1 LFTKPEASSR
11 PKAAG
16 KIVQTPK
23 APLFSS
29 LANVTLQNVS
39 VGHTGHLLG
48 RVQFLS
54 QMLLIEVNAPAFR
67 RQRILLCGRP
77 TSDLR

>member
-1 LFTKPEASSR
+1 LFTKPEASSC

-23 APLFSS
+23 APLLPA

-48 RVQFLS
+48 RLQFLS
-54 QMLLIEVNAPAFR
+54 QMLLVEVNAPTFR
-67 RQRILLCGRP
+67 R
-77 TSDLR
+77 

>member
-1 LFTKPEASSR
+1 VFTKPEASSC

-16 KIVQTPK
+16 KIAQTPK
-23 APLFSS
+23 APLFPS

-48 RVQFLS
+48 ARLQFLS
-54 QMLLIEVNAPAFR
+54 QMLLVEVNAPTFR
-67 RQRILLCGRP
+67 R
-77 TSDLR
+77 